1 MPLVFLGY
9 GLGAGGY
16 ALFFGGGLKEGV
28 IAAIIG
34 FLMYF
39 FIWILTKD

>member
-9 GLGAGGY
+9 GLGAGGF

-28 IAAIIG
+28 KA
-34 FLMYF
+34 
-39 FIWILTKD
+39 